1 MMRIGGYRFSLGSGI
16 DLARTCRARR
26 RSRGPGSRPFSSDPR
41 VHATAMRLLTQ
52 GGLMGIANDVGVTKK
67 QALRAYNKF
76 NNDWTMNLSAMVA
89 YNALTSF
96 FPLALALVTLIA
108 ALPNMAGGK
117 QAVAKQLNLILPSD
131 IQSQINVSSLI
142 AQVNDRSIL
151 LTIVSVIGLLWGGSN
166 LFGSIE
172 SAFAII
178 FRVKTRD
185 FVAQKAMSIL
195 MVIVFTVLVPASFVS
210 TFLVS
215 AATTTLGRI
224 LPGYMNGALAV
235 IIGLC
240 LSFAA
245 LFVLFSI
252 IYTVV
257 PNLPIRWRFAWRG
270 ALIAAATMTAVNIVF
285 PTYAAHFLGTKQYG
299 TAALAT
305 AIIAITW
312 FWFFSVILLVGAQVN
327 SLHMG
332 IGYWRHDL
340 TRTLMDQQIP
350 TEGGAP
356 TALLALRQARDSK
369 VFDSPVGIVRDEP

>member
-1 MMRIGGYRFSLGSGI
+1 
-16 DLARTCRARR
+16 
-26 RSRGPGSRPFSSDPR
+26 
-41 VHATAMRLLTQ
+41 
-52 GGLMGIANDVGVTKK
+52 MGIANDVGEGKR
-67 QALRAYNKF
+67 QALRAYKKF

-96 FPLALALVTLIA
+96 FPLALALVTLLA
-108 ALPNMAGGK
+108 ALPNVAGSR
-117 QAVAKQLNLILPSD
+117 QSVAKQLNLILPSD
-131 IQSQINVSSLI
+131 LQSQINVSSLI

-195 MVIVFTVLVPASFVS
+195 MVIVFTVLVPTSFVS

-215 AATTTLGRI
+215 AATTTLGSI

-235 IIGLC
+235 IVGLC

-270 ALIAAATMTAVNIVF
+270 ALIAAATMTVVNIVF
-285 PTYAAHFLGTKQYG
+285 PIYAAHFLGTKQYG

-327 SLHMG
+327 ALHMG

-356 TALLALRQARDSK
+356 TALLALRQARDAR